1 MEEKLSRPFNYG
13 GQAVL
18 EGVMMRGSKAVAV
31 AVRDPQGKI
40 VLHSEPLNPQ
50 VYGGPVARLPFLRGL
65 TMLWDSLVL
74 GMRAL
79 MYSADVA
86 ASGLSASIL
95 LTLVMGGW
103 MLSAEG
109 ASGDAGSSE
118 PAKSGVFE

>member
-40 VLHSEPLNPQ
+40 VLRSEPLNPQ
-50 VYGGPVARLPFLRGL
+50 VYGGSVARLPFLRGL

-95 LTLVMGGW
+95 LTLVMSGAA
-103 MLSAEG
+103 LSAEG
-109 ASGDAGSSE
+109 ASHDS
-118 PAKSGVFE
+118 PPPNKP